1 MKVVGKRRHGELW
14 LKRHYGLLVVV
25 APLADE
31 IMWTMGAFYFISP
44 IQLATPGQ
52 AGTPAEF
59 KHINKRRKR
68 NLLGFP

>member
-1 MKVVGKRRHGELW
+1 
-14 LKRHYGLLVVV
+14 
-25 APLADE
+25 
-31 IMWTMGAFYFISP
+31 MGAFYFISP